1 MKVIKT
7 VAHLMYNTCRGL
19 NSIAKYQYVVKYMY
33 NESITFY
40 FIHF

>member
-19 NSIAKYQYVVKYMY
+19 NRIAKYHQYVEV
-33 NESITFY
+33 NRDTTS
-40 FIHF
+40 